1 MEQEYVVYGRLENLV
16 GALTE
21 AEQLRVRMKT
31 WPPVNSGVHR
41 QAKGLKGV
49 MDEEM
54 GFLD

>member
-1 MEQEYVVYGRLENLV
+1 MHGKLDDLIQALDDAERLRQRQRE
-16 GALTE
+16 
-21 AEQLRVRMKT
+21 
-31 WPPVNSGVHR
+31 WPPPTSGVHR

>member
-1 MEQEYVVYGRLENLV
+1 MSSRLPQ
-16 GALTE
+16 ALAD
-21 AEQLRVRMKT
+21 AEKLRERNKQ

-41 QAKGLKGV
+41 QSSSRGLAGV

>member
-1 MEQEYVVYGRLENLV
+1 MYGRLENLE
-16 GALTE
+16 GALRK
-21 AEQLRVRMKT
+21 AEGLRVRMKT

>member
-1 MEQEYVVYGRLENLV
+1 VYGRLEDLA
-16 GALTE
+16 GALRE
-21 AEQLRVRMKT
+21 AEELRVRMKT